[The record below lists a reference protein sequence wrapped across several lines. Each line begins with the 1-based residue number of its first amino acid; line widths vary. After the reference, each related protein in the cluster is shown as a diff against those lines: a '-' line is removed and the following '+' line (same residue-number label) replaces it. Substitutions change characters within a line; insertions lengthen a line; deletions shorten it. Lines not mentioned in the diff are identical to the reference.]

1 MAKKTSPSI
10 SVGQEKG
17 RLTKPGRL
25 PIKFSKVFNPYDKAS
40 YSETEKDIEKSFSE
54 IEPVAT
60 IQNKVMDSN
69 GLFYDSTTDAIT
81 VYRINGDVAVL
92 QVNINRAYSKKS
104 YMAFAYYDK
113 ELLDENNMFKSEEQ
127 YKTEYQMWHF
137 GGISKK
143 DMKPNEDWLVVPREI
158 FKNINDYVYLCVCTE
173 TSQGEPVVKGIHFPK
188 DRLFFY
194 DLPIATSIYS
204 GQQLKDSKILLG
216 KVLKYVRSRKE
227 KDVASNK
234 PPMIVLRNRY
244 RVYSGEFKWLEGDKK
259 IMIEGAAEFESR
271 SLKDYKFCFH
281 GKVYDCPEIEI
292 ESNKLYIYR
301 KTPEARKRDITAF
314 VWQSG
319 NEDDEVKKSYLGGGT
334 GSEHPY
340 NKYSYIM
347 DCLSSHTMYRSMVS
361 LTKFTASNAARY
373 AVKTLAKQ
381 PKGSRCFS
389 IDGNNLVFLMGG
401 AIFKIEHMIV
411 HTPKV
416 DDKPRDLIGS
426 ELDFVDG
433 LYAINGSHLFFDN
446 PVNYK
451 NGSKDKATFYI
462 KDVLGIKSGSNGCE
476 AIKKLLT
483 SLFAQIKQ
491 YGVELD
497 YVYCDIEGPWNDARG
512 LLSRRFNDKYFRPK
526 SLDRTEFY
534 NTVVLNELMGRNEI
548 WEDMRR
554 RGLDLSVKQLYD
566 VCIAKDDQ
574 DNPYSFYGLNPT
586 SYANRRNPN
595 IWDAVMKGYGN
606 DLFYHYVMQP
616 VLDNNPEAKCSVFAH
631 DNAKGYVNHASRFET
646 YLGGTVNLHPDMYSC
661 RAIYGGISGLY
672 YKKLC
677 MDNWKMFPNKRTLFS
692 DFVGSINALR
702 SPLVSSQSKDLKN
715 GKFNVFFSSFNIWV
729 NSYMDDTQ
737 KDEKADVIQQI
748 KAGGNLKKRLEVYYK
763 EFLYHMFLC
772 CPDRAIAYFQVER
785 KAIKDNGTIN
795 NGGSYYYP
803 FGNGQDLNI
812 EEYYSDSYI
821 KLQEI
826 LEELNDLIKGNV
838 RETTVK
844 SLAIETEPYVISGV
858 KLNDRK
864 LWRVTL
870 NEPVGPIKNGIDV
883 VINTSNG
890 KKIKFAKKNKVIKDE
905 YGLWVDTPLNVEPEI
920 ISMADY
926 YESNPAF
933 VSQIDYGLIPVITDS
948 KDYGTKISSE
958 FKQFALFNVAN
969 ILRFARPKTYT
980 VFGETPEFMTWS
992 MKFKVNRIET
1002 VSTLLLW
1009 RPNEL
1014 LDLYL
1019 SGSQDDPEGL
1029 NVRTEKATETVKIVD
1044 GKEKT
1049 YRKTKPSKIGE
1060 EKLVVGGCYELR
1072 KYVALMNGL
1081 TGTQL
1086 EGMVRYELWKLTGNG
1101 DKHLVF
1107 DDERCFE
1114 NKISKDAYAYQTYMD
1129 LLYRITDVISVEEF
1143 KVFLSQQHEKLELF
1157 RESDGVNIGRV
1168 NNNVDA
1174 YEALPVETRRND
1186 TLVGKLSWVN
1196 ATDEDVEYTIS
1207 YKMNGKTQKIDSQ
1220 FSKIRVKANSEGCI
1234 MIPLPVL
1241 KRDTT
1246 HVEIVCEKPVK
1257 NNVLQQGQTSFFVN
1271 YYNQHRIKA
1280 VSVDIIP

>member
-1 MAKKTSPSI
+1 MNTMNND
-10 SVGQEKG
+10 
-17 RLTKPGRL
+17 TKC
-25 PIKFSKVFNPYDKAS
+25 IFDPYDREG
-40 YSETEKDIEKSFSE
+40 YSEQQLSNSTKI
-54 IEPVAT
+54 IEPVTT
-60 IQNKVMDSN
+60 IQNKLMDSS
-69 GLFYDSTTDAIT
+69 GLFYDSKTDSIR
-81 VYRINGDVAVL
+81 VYKIDGDVPVL

-194 DLPIATSIYS
+194 DLPVATSISS

-216 KVLKYVRSRKE
+216 KVLKYVKSRKE
-227 KDVASNK
+227 KEVASNK
-234 PPMIVLRNRY
+234 PPMIVLGKRY

-271 SLKDYKFCFH
+271 SLKDYQFCCN

-446 PVNYK
+446 PVNYEK
-451 NGSKDKATFYI
+451 DSKDKAIFYI

-574 DNPYSFYGLNPT
+574 DNPHSFYGLNPK

-661 RAIYGGISGLY
+661 EAIYGGISGEY

-677 MDNWKMFPNKRTLFS
+677 MDNWMMFPNRRTLFS

-729 NSYMDDTQ
+729 NNYIDNTQ
-737 KDEKADVIQQI
+737 KDEKAGVIQQI

-763 EFLYHMFLC
+763 EFLYHLFLC

-785 KAIKDNGTIN
+785 KAIKDNGTID
-795 NGGSYYYP
+795 NGGSYYFP
-803 FGNGQDLNI
+803 FGNGQTIDSYKR
-812 EEYYSDSYI
+812 YYSDCYLR
-821 KLQEI
+821 LQEI
-826 LEELNDLIKGNV
+826 LEELNGLVKGDV
-838 RETTVK
+838 CETMVK
-844 SLAIETEPYVISGV
+844 SLATETEPYVISGV

-870 NEPVGPIKNGIDV
+870 NEPVSCNKNGADV
-883 VINTSNG
+883 VINLSKG
-890 KKIKFAKKNKVIKDE
+890 KIIKFAQKKRVIESE
-905 YGLWVDTPLNVEPEI
+905 YGLWVETPLNVEPEF
-920 ISMADY
+920 ISIADY

-933 VSQIDYGLIPVITDS
+933 VSQIDYGHIPVITNS

-980 VFGETPEFMTWS
+980 VFGETPLFMTWS
-992 MKFKVNRIET
+992 MKFKVNKVGT
-1002 VSTLLLW
+1002 VSTTLLSKYEEGI
-1009 RPNEL
+1009 NFV
-1014 LDLYL
+1014 L
-1019 SGSQDDPEGL
+1019 SKNNGTQGGL
-1029 NVRTEKATETVKIVD
+1029 TVSTNTKE
-1044 GKEKT
+1044 GKEKLAKNE
-1049 YRKTKPSKIGE
+1049 R
-1060 EKLVVGGCYELR
+1060 YELI
-1072 KYVALMNGL
+1072 KYVALDTVETNDPLKGS
-1081 TGTQL
+1081 
-1086 EGMVRYELWKLTGNG
+1086 VRFELWKLHN
-1101 DKHLVF
+1101 DVREYIVLEDNKKINLNNDNHNYFYQSYF
-1107 DDERCFE
+1107 D
-1114 NKISKDAYAYQTYMD
+1114 ILAP
-1129 LLYRITDVISVEEF
+1129 ITDVISIEEF

-1168 NNNVDA
+1168 NKKVDA
-1174 YEALPVETRRND
+1174 YSALSVETRRND
-1186 TLVGKLSWVN
+1186 TLVGKFSWVN
-1196 ATDEDVEYTIS
+1196 ATNEDVEYSIS
-1207 YKMNGKTQKIDSQ
+1207 YKMNGKTQRIDSH
-1220 FSKIRVKANSEGCI
+1220 FSKIKVKANSEGNI
-1234 MIPLPVL
+1234 LIPLPGL
-1241 KRDTT
+1241 KNDTT
-1246 HVEIVCEKPVK
+1246 HVELVCEKPIK
-1257 NNVLQQGQTSFFVN
+1257 NNASQQGQTSFFVN

>member
-1 MAKKTSPSI
+1 MAKKETLSNSA
-10 SVGQEKG
+10 GQEKARSAKIG
-17 RLTKPGRL
+17 RPL
-25 PIKFSKVFNPYDKAS
+25 PIKFPEVFNPYDKDS
-40 YSETEKDIEKSFSE
+40 YLKEGKKGEDYFS
-54 IEPVAT
+54 ILKPVAT
-60 IQNKVMDSN
+60 IQNKLFDSS
-69 GLFYDSTTDAIT
+69 GMFYDSKTDSIS
-81 VYRINGDVAVL
+81 VYKIYGDVAVL
-92 QVNINRAYSKKS
+92 QVNINRDYSNKS

-113 ELLDENNMFKSEEQ
+113 ELLDENTMFRSEEQ
-127 YKTEYQMWHF
+127 YKTENQMWHF
-137 GGISKK
+137 GAIAKK
-143 DMKPNEDWLVVPREI
+143 DMNSKEDWLVVPREI

-173 TSQGEPVVKGIHFPK
+173 KNQGEPVVKGISFPT

-194 DLPIATSIYS
+194 DLPVATSVYE
-204 GQQLKDSKILLG
+204 GQQLKDSKIILG
-216 KVLKYVRSRKE
+216 KVMRYVRSRKSAE
-227 KDVASNK
+227 LGKASIK
-234 PPMIVLRNRY
+234 LLRMRKKY

-259 IMIEGAAEFESR
+259 ILIEGTSEFENR
-271 SLKDYKFCFH
+271 SIKDYKFCCN
-281 GKVYDCPEIEI
+281 G
-292 ESNKLYIYR
+292 KLYNCPKIELNIYK
-301 KTPEARKRDITAF
+301 KTPEVRKRDIAAF

-319 NEDDEVKKSYLGGGT
+319 NEDDEVKKSYFGGGT

-373 AVKTLAKQ
+373 AVRTLAKQ
-381 PKGSRCFS
+381 PKGNRCFS

-401 AIFKIEHMIV
+401 ALFKIEHMIT
-411 HTPKV
+411 HTPIV
-416 DDKPRDLIGS
+416 NDKHRNLDGN
-426 ELDFVDG
+426 ELDFADG

-446 PVNYK
+446 PVNYEK
-451 NGSKDKATFYI
+451 NGKDKATYYI
-462 KDVLGIKSGSNGCE
+462 KDVLGIKPGSNGCE

-483 SLFAQIKQ
+483 SLFDEIKQ
-491 YGVELD
+491 YGIELD
-497 YVYCDIEGPWNDARG
+497 YVYCDIEGPWNDARA
-512 LLSRRFNDKYFRPK
+512 LLSRRFNEKYFVPK
-526 SLDRTEFY
+526 SMERKEFY

-548 WEDMRR
+548 WEDMRH
-554 RGLDLSVKQLYD
+554 RGLDISVIPLSDICVAND
-566 VCIAKDDQ
+566 NQ
-574 DNPYSFYGLNPT
+574 DNPYSFYGLNQT
-586 SYANRRNPN
+586 SYVNRRNPN

-616 VLDNNPEAKCSVFAH
+616 VLNNNPKAKCSVFAH

-646 YLGGTVNLHPDMYSC
+646 YLGGTVNLHPDLYSC
-661 RAIYGGISGLY
+661 EAIYGGISGEY

-677 MDNWKMFPNKRTLFS
+677 MDNWKMFPNRRTLFS

-702 SPLVSSQSKDLKN
+702 SPLVSSQSNDQKN

-729 NSYMDDTQ
+729 NNYIDNTQ
-737 KDEKADVIQQI
+737 EDEKADVIQQI
-748 KAGGNLKKRLEVYYK
+748 KTGGNLKKRLEVYYK
-763 EFLYHMFLC
+763 EFLYHVFLC

-785 KAIKDNGTIN
+785 KAIKDNGTVN
-795 NGGSYYYP
+795 NGGSYFFP
-803 FGNGQDLNI
+803 FGNGQNLDSFK
-812 EEYYSDSYI
+812 EYYSDSYS

-826 LEELNDLIKGNV
+826 LEELNGLVKGNV
-838 RETTVK
+838 CETMVK
-844 SLAIETEPYVISGV
+844 SLATETEPYVISGV

-864 LWRVTL
+864 LWRVTM
-870 NEPVGPIKNGIDV
+870 NEPVDPIDNGIDV

-890 KKIKFAKKNKVIKDE
+890 KKIKFAKKQKVIVGE
-905 YGLWVDTPLNVEPEI
+905 YGLWVETPLNVEPEI
-920 ISMADY
+920 ISIADY

-948 KDYGTKISSE
+948 NDYGAKIRSE
-958 FKQFALFNVAN
+958 FKQFALVNVTN

-980 VFGETPEFMTWS
+980 VFGETPEFMAWS
-992 MKFKVNRIET
+992 MKFKVNRVET
-1002 VSTLLLW
+1002 ASTILLW

-1019 SGSQDDPEGL
+1019 SGSQDNLEGL
-1029 NVRTEKATETVKIVD
+1029 NVRTEKATEIVRIID
-1044 GKEKT
+1044 GEEKT
-1049 YRKTKPSKIGE
+1049 IRKTKPSKIGK

-1081 TGTQL
+1081 SGTQL

-1114 NKISKDAYAYQTYMD
+1114 NKILKDAYAYQTYME
-1129 LLYRITDVISVEEF
+1129 LLYPITDVISIEEF

-1168 NNNVDA
+1168 NNKVDA
-1174 YEALPVETRRND
+1174 YKALPVETRRND
-1186 TLVGKLSWVN
+1186 TLVGKFSWVN
-1196 ATDEDVEYTIS
+1196 ATNEDVEYTIS